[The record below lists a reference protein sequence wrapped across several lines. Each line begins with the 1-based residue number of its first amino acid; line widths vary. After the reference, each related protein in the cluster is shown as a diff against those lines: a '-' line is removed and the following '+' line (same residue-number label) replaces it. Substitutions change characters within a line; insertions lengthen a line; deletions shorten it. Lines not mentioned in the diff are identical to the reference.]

1 VEIRLIDG
9 TVLTGVPLQSDVSI
23 DRGLYS
29 ELLEWE
35 SIDSIEFEPPAE
47 AAAAPHAPTP
57 EEATSAS
64 TPPSEA
70 QDVREFFRV
79 DEVPA
84 LRVAVDVAQPLK
96 VELDIRP
103 EPESARKKRATL
115 WRSGRLSRYY
125 CDDTVI
131 SHLQLEK
138 VTHPGDVTLVW
149 RIFITVRRS
158 YDRLVDL
165 QLQLMEGDRV
175 VAESRDRA
183 IDAEEGKT
191 RDLKF
196 HMRLRPEVFEQL
208 FSAGAAP
215 RLRMTMTVREG

>member
-1 VEIRLIDG
+1 MEVRLIDG
-9 TVLTGVPLQSDVSI
+9 TVITGIPLQSEVSI

-35 SIDSIEFEPPAE
+35 SIDVIEFEPPAE
-47 AAAAPHAPTP
+47 AASVAPPPTG
-57 EEATSAS
+57 SAS
-64 TPPSEA
+64 APTPPSEA
-70 QDVREFFRV
+70 PTEQGFFRV
-79 DEVPA
+79 DEAPP
-84 LRVAVDVAQPLK
+84 LRTAIDVAQPLR

-103 EPESARKKRATL
+103 ERASLGEKRAIL

-125 CDDTVI
+125 CDDVVI

-138 VTHPGDVTLVW
+138 ITRPGEVTLVW
-149 RIFITVRRS
+149 RVFITVRRS

-165 QLQLMEGDRV
+165 QVQLMDDDRV
-175 VAESRDRA
+175 VSESRDRA

-196 HMRLRPEVFEQL
+196 HMPLHPEAYEKL
-208 FSAGAAP
+208 FSAGAKP
-215 RLRMTMTVREG
+215 RVRVTMTVREG